1 MPPTVA
7 LVNQKGGVGK
17 TSVTLGLASAAWAA
31 GDRVLVV
38 DLDPQGSATWLLGLE
53 PDDRLTSVAD
63 VMAGGR
69 HNRVLEAITVS
80 SWGDHVHLMPAGPRL

>member
-31 GDRVLVV
+31 GDRVLGHLAAEEQQPCAAHTERERA
-38 DLDPQGSATWLLGLE
+38 DRRRE
-53 PDDRLTSVAD
+53 PIRS
-63 VMAGGR
+63 
-69 HNRVLEAITVS
+69 
-80 SWGDHVHLMPAGPRL
+80 DHIACHRQ